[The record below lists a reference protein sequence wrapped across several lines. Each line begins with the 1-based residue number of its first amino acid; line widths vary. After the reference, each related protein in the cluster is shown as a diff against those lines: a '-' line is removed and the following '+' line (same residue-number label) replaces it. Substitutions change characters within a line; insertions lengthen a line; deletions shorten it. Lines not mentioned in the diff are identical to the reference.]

1 MSLRRCAGRV
11 GSSSLMVCG
20 FPIHGGLNAFPGGV
34 LTLGDSRHFGGLRE
48 LTRPTKIGAVPGA
61 LVAILPGKDPV
72 RAGTPAVRDGADRV
86 AQCPERP
93 TLRGIVSRFRTSV
106 PPLREHIAGK
116 RAVDHGVHVD
126 LLHSDDR
133 FPQLGIGV
141 TFVGDAVA
149 LVRGQVSGV
158 RRFVSGVGGE
168 IPLST

>member
-1 MSLRRCAGRV
+1 MSLRRRALRV

-20 FPIHGGLNAFPGGV
+20 FPIHCGPNAFPGGV
-34 LTLGDSRHFGGLRE
+34 LTLGDSRQVGGTRE
-48 LTRPTKIGAVPGA
+48 LARPPKIGKVPGA
-61 LVAILPGKDPV
+61 LVAILPGLDPV

-86 AQCPERP
+86 AQCPELP
-93 TLRGIVSRFRTSV
+93 MLSGIVSRFRTSV

-141 TFVGDAVA
+141 TLVGDAVA

-168 IPLST
+168 ISLGT